1 MEIYFFEGKE
11 GSEWSCSLK
20 KFVLTLR
27 NSCSAIHWLNWREIY
42 GRIPRIRSGVI
53 KAYSLRYFVSK
64 SFFVFF
70 KKNFLDIRHFD
81 KLDSA
86 GVLNRNSNF
95 FKLESNSDSQ
105 IIIISV
111 IIH

>member
-1 MEIYFFEGKE
+1 M
-11 GSEWSCSLK
+11 
-20 KFVLTLR
+20 
-27 NSCSAIHWLNWREIY
+27 
-42 GRIPRIRSGVI
+42 
-53 KAYSLRYFVSK
+53 
-64 SFFVFF
+64 FF
-70 KKNFLDIRHFD
+70 KKKFLDIRHFD